1 MEIRASK
8 TLVLARAAATVL
20 ALAACGGGTSQARTT
35 TAETEAAPPPPPPAV
50 AAHARGESS
59 VSARVG
65 RMGGSLELANG
76 ARLEI
81 DPNVLS
87 EEVEITMRVTEGAH
101 VFDTSEYQTPL
112 GPLVEIEPAVSPSM
126 SRSIHYSVPFTRIP
140 DGYPESD
147 LALAVEEE
155 SSQREHFVSATQTR
169 WQMYPARH
177 VGDRFTS
184 DLDELAGHRLQFG
197 VSR

>member
-1 MEIRASK
+1 MQN
-8 TLVLARAAATVL
+8 RAAIALVL
-20 ALAACGGGTSQARTT
+20 ALAACGGGASQAHTTT
-35 TAETEAAPPPPPPAV
+35 TAETEAPPPPPPQT
-50 AAHARGESS
+50 AAHARGDSS

-81 DPNVLS
+81 DPNVLTD
-87 EEVEITMRVTEGAH
+87 EVEITMTVSSGAH

-112 GPLVEIEPAVSPSM
+112 GPLVEITPAVTPGM
-126 SRSIHYSVPFTRIP
+126 TRSIHYSIPFIRIP
-140 DGYPESD
+140 EGYPESD
-147 LALAVEEE
+147 LALAIEEE
-155 SSQREHFVSATQTR
+155 SAQREHFVSATQTR

-177 VGDRFTS
+177 AGDRFVS
-184 DLDELAGHRLQFG
+184 DLDSLSGHRLQFG

>member
-1 MEIRASK
+1 M
-8 TLVLARAAATVL
+8 L
-20 ALAACGGGTSQARTT
+20 ALTACGGGTSQAH
-35 TAETEAAPPPPPPAV
+35 TATADTEPPPPPPAT
-50 AAHARGESS
+50 AAHARGDSA
-59 VSARVG
+59 VTARVG
-65 RMGGSLELANG
+65 PMGGSLELANG

-87 EEVEITMRVTEGAH
+87 EDVEITMRVAEGAH

-112 GPLVEIEPAVSPSM
+112 GPLVEVEPALAPSRT
-126 SRSIHYSVPFTRIP
+126 RSIHYSVPFTRIP
-140 DGYPESD
+140 AGYPESD

-169 WQMYPARH
+169 WQMYAARH
-177 VGDRFTS
+177 TGDRFVS
-184 DLDELAGHRLQFG
+184 DLDVLAGHRLQFG

>member
-1 MEIRASK
+1 MHIHG
-8 TLVLARAAATVL
+8 TPAANRATVAMAL
-20 ALAACGGGTSQARTT
+20 VLAACGGGASQAHTT
-35 TAETEAAPPPPPPAV
+35 TAETETTAPPPPAS
-50 AAHARGESS
+50 AAHARGDRS

-65 RMGGSLELANG
+65 RMGGTLELANG

-87 EEVEITMRVTEGAH
+87 EDVEITMRVGEAAH
-101 VFDTSEYQTPL
+101 VFDTSETQTPL
-112 GPLVEIEPAVSPSM
+112 GPLVEVEPALTPSQ

-140 DGYPESD
+140 AGYPESD
-147 LALAVEEE
+147 LALAVEEAGA
-155 SSQREHFVSATQTR
+155 QREHFVSATQTR

-177 VGDRFTS
+177 VGDRFVS